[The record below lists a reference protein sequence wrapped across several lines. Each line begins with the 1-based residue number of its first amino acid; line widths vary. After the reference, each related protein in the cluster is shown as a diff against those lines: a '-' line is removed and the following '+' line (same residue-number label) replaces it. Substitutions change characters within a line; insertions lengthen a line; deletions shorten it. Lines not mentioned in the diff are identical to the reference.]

1 MTIADDDTPI
11 EDAPARFLWLPP
23 GLRPPVIMKV
33 RQERIFL
40 LVGMAALFAGY
51 DLNVFGLALPQIQA
65 SLHIPE
71 NQAGLTAVY
80 FRFASIGALALAYSA
95 DLVGRRRLLLVTIL
109 GQALA
114 TLATA
119 FTQTA
124 DQFIV
129 AQFITRLFGYAEE
142 IVCVVVIVEEM
153 DEHSRG
159 WATGTFGAL
168 DATGAGLASLVFAFV
183 TLLPYGWRAIY
194 VIGALPMLLL
204 AYLRRRLPETKRF
217 EVRHDEVEALRSRVS
232 VALDAARRLVREY
245 PGRIALILTAV
256 AAYGF
261 SIGSATV
268 LMGKYLQQTLHYAPW
283 QVTALYIPG
292 GFAALGLNIVAGRM
306 SDRFGRKPLLT
317 FTVLTMAISFAIFFS
332 GIGGPLI
339 PVVWIIALFAFFST
353 DALLSGY
360 AIELVPTAY
369 RATMSGLRYLVAI
382 LSGALSLYLEGFFY
396 DWLGGHGPAIS
407 LSLAAAPLVLVAIWF
422 LPEPA
427 GKTLEEMSGA

>member
-1 MTIADDDTPI
+1 MSTVSDD
-11 EDAPARFLWLPP
+11 ERPARFLWLPP
-23 GLRPPVIMKV
+23 GLRPPVVMKI

-40 LVGMAALFAGY
+40 LVGMAAVFAGY
-51 DLNVFGLALPQIQA
+51 DLNIFGLALPQIQA

-80 FRFASIGALALAYSA
+80 FRFAAIGALALAYSA
-95 DLVGRRRLLLVTIL
+95 DLVGRRRLLLITIL

-119 FTQTA
+119 FTQDA
-124 DQFIV
+124 SQFIV
-129 AQFITRLFGYAEE
+129 AQFVTRLFGYAEE

-159 WATGTFGAL
+159 WATGTFGAM
-168 DATGAGLASLVFAFV
+168 DAVGAGLASLVFAFV
-183 TLLPYGWRAIY
+183 TLLPFGWRAIY

-217 EVRHDEVEALRSRVS
+217 EIRHDEVAALRSRVS

-256 AAYGF
+256 GAYGF

-292 GFAALGLNIVAGRM
+292 GLAALGLNIVAGRL
-306 SDRFGRKPLLT
+306 SDRFGRKPVLT
-317 FTVLTMAISFAIFFS
+317 GTVLTMAVTFAIFFS
-332 GIGGPLI
+332 GVGGI
-339 PVVWIIALFAFFST
+339 VVPVVWIIALFAFFST

-369 RATMSGLRYLVAI
+369 RATMSGLRYVVAI
-382 LSGALSLYLEGFFY
+382 LSGAFSLALEGVFY
-396 DWLGGHGPAIS
+396 DWLGAHGPAIS
-407 LSLAAAPLVLVAIWF
+407 LSLAAAPLVLVAIYF

-427 GKTLEEMSGA
+427 GKTLEEMSGR

>member
-1 MTIADDDTPI
+1 LSTARDDD
-11 EDAPARFLWLPP
+11 EQPANFYWLVP
-23 GLRPPVIMKV
+23 GLRPPVVLKK

-71 NQAGLTAVY
+71 NQTGITVAI
-80 FRFASIGALALAYSA
+80 FRLAAFFALALATSA
-95 DLVGRRRLLLVTIL
+95 DIVGRRRLLLITIF

-119 FTQTA
+119 FVLDA
-124 DQFIV
+124 NQFIV
-129 AQFITRLFGYAEE
+129 AQFITRVFGYAEE
-142 IVCVVVIVEEM
+142 ILCVVVIVEEM

-168 DATGAGLASLVFAFV
+168 DSTGAGLASLVFAFV
-183 TLLPYGWRAIY
+183 TMLPYGWRAIY

-204 AYLRRRLPETKRF
+204 AYLRRRLPETQRF
-217 EVRHDEVEALRSRVS
+217 EVRKDQVVRLQSRAAA
-232 VALDAARRLVREY
+232 ALDMARRIAREY
-245 PGRIALILTAV
+245 PGRIALILLAV
-256 AAYGF
+256 GAYGF
-261 SIGSATV
+261 SIGASTV

-292 GFAALGLNIVAGRM
+292 GFAALALNIVAGRL
-306 SDRFGRKPLLT
+306 SDRWGRKPVLSA
-317 FTVLTMAISFAIFFS
+317 TVLIMAASFAVFYS
-332 GIGGPLI
+332 GVGGI
-339 PVVWIIALFAFFST
+339 IVPVVWIIALFAFFST

-382 LSGALSLYLEGFFY
+382 LAGAASLALEGVFY

-407 LSLAAAPLVLVAIWF
+407 LSLAAAPLVLVAVYF

-427 GKTLEEMSGA
+427 GKTLEEMSGVA

>member
-1 MTIADDDTPI
+1 MTAANDD
-11 EDAPARFLWLPP
+11 ESGEAPARFLWLPP
-23 GLRPPVIMKV
+23 GLRPPVVMKV
-33 RQERIFL
+33 RQERVFL

-71 NQAGLTAVY
+71 DQASLTAVY
-80 FRFASIGALALAYSA
+80 FRFAALGAVGLAYTA
-95 DLVGRRRLLLVTIL
+95 DLVGRRRLLLITIL

-114 TLATA
+114 TFATA
-119 FTQTA
+119 FTQDVT
-124 DQFIV
+124 QFV
-129 AQFITRLFGYAEE
+129 AAQFITRFFGYAEE
-142 IVCVVVIVEEM
+142 MICVVVVVEEM
-153 DEHSRG
+153 DEHARG

-168 DATGAGLASLVFAFV
+168 DALGAGLASLVFAFV

-194 VIGALPMLLL
+194 VIGALPMFLL

-217 EVRHDEVEALRSRVS
+217 ALRRDEVVELRGRVS
-232 VALDAARRLVREY
+232 VAFDAARRLVGEY
-245 PGRIALILTAV
+245 PGRIALILGAV
-256 AAYGF
+256 GAYGF

-292 GFAALGLNIVAGRM
+292 GFVALGLNIVAGRL
-306 SDRFGRKPLLT
+306 SDRIGRRPMLVV
-317 FTVLTMAISFAIFFS
+317 TVLTMAVGFWLFFS
-332 GIGGPLI
+332 GLNGVAI
-339 PVVWIIALFAFFST
+339 PVIWIITMSAFFST
-353 DALLSGY
+353 DALLAGY

-369 RATMSGLRYLVAI
+369 RATMSSLRYTVAV
-382 LSGALSLYLEGFFY
+382 LSGALSLALEGVFY
-396 DWLGGHGPAIS
+396 DWLGAHGPAIS

-427 GKTLEEMSGA
+427 GKTLEEMSGT